1 MAAEINGFG
10 ADKRRISTQI
20 LLQEIYTALENGE
33 TEFEILSS
41 GHHNI
46 GGPLWTADGTPLK
59 FRVKNPGQ
67 RVGSFGL
74 EGTDIIVDGSAPADA
89 GWLNSGATLT
99 ILGDSGDTTAHCAAS
114 GKIFVAGQVGTRS
127 GSLMKHDPAFDAPEL
142 WVLKKTGSFSFE
154 FMGGGIGVICG
165 IDCENFDSILGD
177 RGCAGM
183 VSGTL
188 YVRGPVAG
196 LSDDVWLLDLDEAD
210 QQFLTGGL
218 PEFLER
224 IERPELLATLSDMGQ
239 WKKIVARTYEERNA
253 KGRISLNE
261 FRLGKW
267 VEGGI
272 FGDIIDDDYNHVAG
286 LVNTGDDRLKI
297 PHWLEKR
304 YAAPCQSS
312 CPSFIPTQDRLKLL
326 REGKEKEALELVL
339 RYSPFPASVCGQVC
353 PNLCMDACSRRFLDT
368 PVSMKQLG
376 MLSVNTPAP
385 PCAADTGKKIAII
398 GGGPGGLSAAW
409 QLRLKGHDVT
419 VYEADNRLGGKLYQA
434 IPTDRLPSE
443 ILDSEIQR
451 MLDTG
456 IKTQTNTKVDS
467 ALFEQIRNDYE
478 AVIIASGAHNPVI
491 IPFPGHELMVKGL
504 DFLKKI
510 NAGEKPTVGK
520 KVVVIGAGNAG
531 MDVALG
537 AYAMGAKKVTAID
550 VQRPAAFKNEIDH
563 VEALGGEIRWP
574 IHTDHISV
582 RGLHTKEGELIEA
595 DMVIISIGER
605 PDLSYVPHDWLTDR
619 GMMNVN
625 GCWQVKAEEN
635 VIDNVFAIGDTTRPG
650 LLTNAIGHGHEAA
663 DYCDALLNGL
673 EIIERKK
680 LETIPQHRLSMEL
693 FRPRNRGQ
701 LKLHDAR
708 EETTRCISCG
718 TCRDCSMCLEAC
730 PEAAIRRVEGPNGTF
745 EYVSDDHICIGCG
758 ICSGICP
765 CGIWTMEQVV

>member
-1 MAAEINGFG
+1 MAAEINGFD
-10 ADKRRISTQI
+10 ADERRISTQI
-20 LLQEIYTALENGE
+20 LLQQIYTALDNGE
-33 TEFEILSS
+33 TEFEVLSS

-46 GGPLWTADGTPLK
+46 GGPLWTTDGKPLK

-74 EGTDIIVDGSAPADA
+74 DGTDIVVDGSAPADA
-89 GWLNSGATLT
+89 GWLNAGATLT

-114 GKIFVAGQVGTRS
+114 GKIYVAGQVGTRS

-165 IDCENFDSILGD
+165 IGCDHVDSILGD

-183 VSGTL
+183 IGGTL
-188 YVRGPVAG
+188 YVRGPIIG
-196 LSDDVWLLDLDEAD
+196 LSDDVWLLDLDDAD
-210 QQFLTGGL
+210 HNFLTSGL
-218 PEFLER
+218 PEFLSR
-224 IERPELLATLSDMGQ
+224 IQRTELLDTLSDMGQ
-239 WKKIVARTYEERNA
+239 WQKIVAKTSEERNA

-272 FGDIIDDDYNHVAG
+272 FGDVVDDDYNHVAG
-286 LVNTGDDRLKI
+286 LVNAGNDRLKI

-326 REGKEKEALELVL
+326 RDGKEQEAMELVL

-353 PNLCMDACSRRFLDT
+353 PNLCMDACSRRFLDSS
-368 PVSMKQLG
+368 VSMKQLG
-376 MLSVNTPAP
+376 AMSVDTPAP
-385 PCAADTGKKIAII
+385 PCAPETGKKVAVV

-419 VYEADNRLGGKLYQA
+419 VYEADSHLGGKLYQA
-434 IPTDRLPSE
+434 IPTERLPSE
-443 ILDSEIQR
+443 ILNGEIQR

-456 IKTQTNTKVDS
+456 IKTKLNTMVDS
-467 ALFEQIRNDYE
+467 AMFEQLRQDNE
-478 AVIIASGAHNPVI
+478 AVIIASGAHNPVV
-491 IPFPGHELMVKGL
+491 IPFPGHERLIKGL
-504 DFLKKI
+504 DFLKQV
-510 NAGEKPTVGK
+510 NAGDNPPVGNT
-520 KVVVIGAGNAG
+520 VVVIGAGNAG

-550 VQRPAAFKNEIDH
+550 VQRPAAFKQEIDH
-563 VEALGGEIRWP
+563 VKALGGEVRWP
-574 IHTDHISV
+574 VFTDHISEK
-582 RGLHTKEGELIEA
+582 GLHTKDGELIEA

-605 PDLSYVPHDWLTDR
+605 PDLSYVPGNWLTDR
-619 GMMNVN
+619 GMMDIN
-625 GCWQVKAEEN
+625 GCWQVKGVN
-635 VIDNVFAIGDTTRPG
+635 NVFAIGDTTKPG
-650 LLTNAIGHGHEAA
+650 LLTDAIGHGHEAA
-663 DYCDALLNGL
+663 DYCDNLLNGL
-673 EIIERKK
+673 ELIERKK
-680 LETIPQHRLSMEL
+680 LKTIPQHRLSKEL
-693 FRPRNRGQ
+693 FRPRNRGRLQ
-701 LKLHDAR
+701 ISDAR
-708 EETTRCISCG
+708 QETTRCISCG

-730 PEAAIRRVEGPNGTF
+730 PEAAIRRVEKEDGSF
-745 EYVSDDHICIGCG
+745 DYVSDDHICIGCG